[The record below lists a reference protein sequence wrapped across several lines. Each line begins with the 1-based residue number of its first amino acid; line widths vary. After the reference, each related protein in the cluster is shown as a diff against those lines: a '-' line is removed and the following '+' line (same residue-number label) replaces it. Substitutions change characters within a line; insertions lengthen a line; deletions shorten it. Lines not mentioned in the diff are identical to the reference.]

1 MSVPT
6 ESFSVPSPI
15 AFVRCLL
22 SIPTAPT
29 KPNYFQS
36 SPACEGVSFIAFVAG
51 VLICGAIVREH
62 ISKSLQPAFQPSTI
76 YRSDVAISILG
87 LSCDFRISSIRFI
100 DTCAMLCRSR
110 SNLQRAALYNIANKF
125 VTYGRTDIFT
135 ALDWEINSDCSM
147 RCSHAVARTLCPKH
161 YF

>member
-1 MSVPT
+1 MQ
-6 ESFSVPSPI
+6 I
-15 AFVRCLL
+15 

-36 SPACEGVSFIAFVAG
+36 SPECKGVSSITSVAG

-76 YRSDVAISILG
+76 YRSDVAISIWG

-110 SNLQRAALYNIANKF
+110 SNLQRAVCTTSQTSLLPTDEPTYSRLWIWKLTQTVICDALTVQFHI
-125 VTYGRTDIFT
+125 R
-135 ALDWEINSDCSM
+135 
-147 RCSHAVARTLCPKH
+147 AVARTLCPKH